1 MWIERTSF
9 VTAYKLPGI
18 LRWFE
23 VVHMSQVSPPASGPQ
38 PAPGGEGEPYD
49 WKKDTRCS
57 KPLQESRNSS
67 AGRDLRTVQFT
78 CFQIFVFFSIG

>member
-23 VVHMSQVSPPASGPQ
+23 VVSMSQV
-38 PAPGGEGEPYD
+38 
-49 WKKDTRCS
+49 CINM
-57 KPLQESRNSS
+57 L
-67 AGRDLRTVQFT
+67 
-78 CFQIFVFFSIG
+78 SILLSELMYSLINYSVLMNELI